1 MLFIPRTIPKFY
13 GIIWVIVE
21 ECMKFFG
28 YCNCLLLMWMHEGIN
43 VFLATWIVFMM
54 TMMQETS
61 CVWTAW
67 LIPHL
72 MVNDSASV
80 GVMSTTWWSI
90 FFKGLLKEWIW
101 VIEVATLFLI
111 LASVIMITD
120 FGSDNNS
127 RMILSSFLKWAA
139 LILLELQSALW
150 KEMWLEK
157 MSISL

>member
-1 MLFIPRTIPKFY
+1 
-13 GIIWVIVE
+13 
-21 ECMKFFG
+21 
-28 YCNCLLLMWMHEGIN
+28 
-43 VFLATWIVFMM
+43 
-54 TMMQETS
+54 
-61 CVWTAW
+61 
-67 LIPHL
+67 

-90 FFKGLLKEWIW
+90 FKGLLKEWIW

-111 LASVIMITD
+111 LASVIMMPN
-120 FGSDNNS
+120 FGSDDDS
-127 RMILSSFLKWAA
+127 KMILSSFLKWAA